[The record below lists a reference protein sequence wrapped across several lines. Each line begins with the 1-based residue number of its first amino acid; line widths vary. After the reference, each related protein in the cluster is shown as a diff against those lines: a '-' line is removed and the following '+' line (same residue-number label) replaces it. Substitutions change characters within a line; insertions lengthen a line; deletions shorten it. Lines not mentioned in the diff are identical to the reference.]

1 MNFKALARYFY
12 ARTPGL
18 AAVRFVTMDLASP
31 YFVKPEYR
39 GVVALSVAK
48 GLMVDV
54 GANRGQ
60 SIAAFK
66 NLAPES
72 NIVAFEPEPKSAER
86 LALRYRRD
94 PTVTIHGCAL
104 GERATTVTFFVPTY
118 GRWDCDG
125 MSATDRNA
133 ATEWLRDPGRML
145 LFNEA
150 KLTVKEHRIECRTLD
165 SYKLAPLLIKLHAQ
179 GDEFAILKGSKQT
192 IRQYKPALMCA
203 FPSVAVTE
211 LLSDWGYR
219 PCAYYNGRFVPGI
232 AKRPATFTW
241 YLTKNHARQ
250 VSTGRPASVGW
261 R

>member
-1 MNFKALARYFY
+1 
-12 ARTPGL
+12 
-18 AAVRFVTMDLASP
+18 
-31 YFVKPEYR
+31 
-39 GVVALSVAK
+39 
-48 GLMVDV
+48 MVDV

-60 SIAAFK
+60 SIPAFK

-72 NIVAFEPEPKSAER
+72 NIVALEPEPKSAER

-125 MSATDRNA
+125 MSAIGRKA

-150 KLTVKEHRIECRTLD
+150 KLTVKEHQIECRTLD

-179 GDEFAILKGSKQT
+179 GD
-192 IRQYKPALMCA
+192 
-203 FPSVAVTE
+203 V
-211 LLSDWGYR
+211 
-219 PCAYYNGRFVPGI
+219 
-232 AKRPATFTW
+232 KRPATFTW

-250 VSTGRPASVGW
+250 VSTGRPAGGRFPCKSIL
-261 R
+261 RIPSNRKP

>member
-1 MNFKALARYFY
+1 LKFIFPSY
-12 ARTPGL
+12 
-18 AAVRFVTMDLASP
+18 LASP

-60 SIAAFK
+60 SIPAFK

-72 NIVAFEPEPKSAER
+72 NIVALEPEPKSAER

-125 MSATDRNA
+125 MSATGRKEQLNGCA
-133 ATEWLRDPGRML
+133 IPGRML

-150 KLTVKEHRIECRTLD
+150 KLTVKEHQIECRTLD

-192 IRQYKPALMCA
+192 IRQHKPALMCA

-219 PCAYYNGRFVPGI
+219 PYAYYKDALSPG
-232 AKRPATFTW
+232 
-241 YLTKNHARQ
+241 
-250 VSTGRPASVGW
+250 
-261 R
+261 